1 MEDGNFR
8 IRDARPEDCAAIMKM
23 ILELAVFENS
33 EDQVEYTT
41 EGCQRMHWAV
51 LGWNKPAINMYKTIN
66 SIDLT
71 ATEDWHMYTMFK
83 PQLLTFV
90 TNS

>member
-1 MEDGNFR
+1 MEDLY
-8 IRDARPEDCAAIMKM
+8 IMKEFRGRGYGR
-23 ILELAVFENS
+23 ILMRRVAEIGLEK
-33 EDQVEYTT
+33 
-41 EGCQRMHWAV
+41 GCQRMQWAV
-51 LGWNKPAINMYKTIN
+51 LGWNKPAINMYKTTN

-71 ATEDWHMYTMFK
+71 ATEDWHMYTMSK